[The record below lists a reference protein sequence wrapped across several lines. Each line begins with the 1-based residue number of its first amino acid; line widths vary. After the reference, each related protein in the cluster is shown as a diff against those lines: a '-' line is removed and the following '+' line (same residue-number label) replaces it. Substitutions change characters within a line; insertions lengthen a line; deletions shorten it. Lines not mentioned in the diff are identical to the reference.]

1 MSSLAYALNVF
12 VISLTNFMAVAI
24 MGMAD
29 ACPDLPFG
37 GLSCQIGNDSSQNV
51 YKFMSYEG
59 NLVVCYL

>member
-1 MSSLAYALNVF
+1 
-12 VISLTNFMAVAI
+12 MAVAI

-29 ACPDLPFG
+29 ACPVVPFG

-51 YKFMSYEG
+51 YKFMSNEG